1 MLLACERNKK
11 EISLLSSAERLIAN
25 QPDSALLVLQ
35 GIKTPERLSRAE
47 QAHFYLL
54 RTEAEDKCCIPHT
67 TDSLISIAVNFYE
80 NTDEALRKAKAWYYK
95 GRINQDLDRPL
106 LAQDYYLKALRER
119 GKIHDHALLGRIN
132 NHIGLLYTYQDVYE
146 KALPFQKEAVY
157 HFSALNDSMGVA
169 FASRDLARVYHMMDE
184 LDSARFIMRRRNAI
198 QKERKQRLLV
208 VNLEVCIWIWDC
220 TRKRMIKFAWR

>member
-1 MLLACERNKK
+1 MGLFMRHILNGCCLFLLSLMLLACERNKK

-184 LDSARFIMRRRNAI
+184 LEYL
-198 QKERKQRLLV
+198 QVLLKQYKNHLHTIYLNPFLLV
-208 VNLEVCIWIWDC
+208 
-220 TRKRMIKFAWR
+220 